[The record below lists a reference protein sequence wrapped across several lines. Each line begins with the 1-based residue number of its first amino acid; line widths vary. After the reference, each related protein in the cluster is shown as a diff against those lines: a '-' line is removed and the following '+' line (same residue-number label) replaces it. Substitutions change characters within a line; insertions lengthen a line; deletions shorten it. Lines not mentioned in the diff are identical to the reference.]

1 MNASKSDDSYTKYGG
16 VALEN
21 LIKAIMLD
29 SATDGITV
37 YSPDGFATYHPFDP
51 STNPNSYHVFGI
63 YPPGTFYYD
72 ERADIAVY
80 PPDPPGYATG
90 GWCDYSSPSALVC
103 VSGGPGRLHKGHHC
117 DASGHGH
124 DYCAYRESGSAI
136 FNPEGLKMLLA
147 FKRDGEYLTPGVLNL
162 QNKLDGEGP
171 FRVVP
176 PQKNPGWPD
185 QRSSSTN
192 QAVIWPYDSSADHNA
207 GFSSRTVTMIKVEP
221 LPAGTTDINTLE
233 AGWPYV
239 DEKKIVI
246 YGSIDPQPV
255 DNLNRS
261 LDALIDAIMSQKGSV
276 FRHKLYQKALVNK
289 VEAIKKQVAHGAYSR
304 ALARLKE
311 DVLEK
316 TDGCLSG
323 AVDWNDWIKDLD
335 VQRELCSEIQKIWV
349 MLVVLGG

>member
-1 MNASKSDDSYTKYGG
+1 
-16 VALEN
+16 
-21 LIKAIMLD
+21 
-29 SATDGITV
+29 
-37 YSPDGFATYHPFDP
+37 
-51 STNPNSYHVFGI
+51 
-63 YPPGTFYYD
+63 
-72 ERADIAVY
+72 
-80 PPDPPGYATG
+80 
-90 GWCDYSSPSALVC
+90 
-103 VSGGPGRLHKGHHC
+103 
-117 DASGHGH
+117 
-124 DYCAYRESGSAI
+124 
-136 FNPEGLKMLLA
+136 MLLA

-192 QAVIWPYDSSADHNA
+192 QAVIWSYDKSADHNA

-246 YGSIDPQPV
+246 YGSIDPQPK

-261 LDALIDAIMSQKGSV
+261 LDELIDAIRSQKGSV
-276 FRHKLYQKALVNK
+276 FRNKSAQKALVNK
-289 VEAIKKQVAHGAYSR
+289 IEAIKKQVAYGAYSG
-304 ALARLKE
+304 ALEKLKE

-323 AVDWNDWIKDLD
+323 AVEWNDWIKDPD

-349 MLVVLGG
+349 MLVLSGA